1 MANPY
6 QTALMSRL
14 NPNRNT
20 GISGIYSQNGQ
31 VNAPPLQPGFV
42 ETPPEGPPPTL
53 GTGNPTPP
61 MEPPPAIDTKGPA
74 TGSMRDRL
82 LGFDA
87 GKLDSGH
94 NTPKYVF
101 ARHAQNFDDRDASS
115 RDALINALRGDASG
129 FFKDARLEGD
139 ILKGSYDPDTGGYGD
154 VDIIK
159 GLKAGGEGWQ
169 WGAMPG
175 SVQGGGAQPVSGGAP
190 PMVLPPTTGMRT
202 QDFQD
207 ADNSGVDDRDEPQ
220 QAGFDTQSPYL
231 KALLAQLGL

>member
-6 QTALMSRL
+6 QTALMQRFTP
-14 NPNRNT
+14 NPRN
-20 GISGIYSQNGQ
+20 SGFFGGNAGAD
-31 VNAPPLQPGFV
+31 VAETRGFNAPVLQPPP
-42 ETPPEGPPPTL
+42 ETPTLPPET
-53 GTGNPTPP
+53 
-61 MEPPPAIDTKGPA
+61 IDTKAP
-74 TGSMRDRL
+74 TNTFRDRL

-87 GKLDSGH
+87 GKLDAGK
-94 NTPKYVF
+94 NDPKYVF
-101 ARHAQNFDDRDASS
+101 AKYAQNFDDRDASS

-175 SVQGGGAQPVSGGAP
+175 SVTGGGAVPPTVPMDVPPPVDWRDVAVSNDPQGGGVSQPAMDP
-190 PMVLPPTTGMRT
+190 NQR
-202 QDFQD
+202 
-207 ADNSGVDDRDEPQ
+207 
-220 QAGFDTQSPYL
+220 SPFL
-231 KALLAQLGL
+231 EALLQQLGGLA